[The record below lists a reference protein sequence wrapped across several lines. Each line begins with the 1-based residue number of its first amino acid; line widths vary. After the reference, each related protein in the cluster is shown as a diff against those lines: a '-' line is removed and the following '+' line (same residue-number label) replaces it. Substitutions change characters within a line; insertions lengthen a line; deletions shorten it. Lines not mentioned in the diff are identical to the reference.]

1 MKAERSGAFRKA
13 CDGCEMRSRRSFVL
27 RVTGAVA
34 LLATADEW
42 VARLGAEGVSDVAA
56 SQTDAE
62 TASYPVPA
70 KDGVSIDKK
79 EQVILVRY
87 KSKVMAFPLSCPH
100 ENTALRWKDGD
111 LRFQC
116 PKHDSKYTPEGVFT
130 SGRATR
136 NMDRFAL
143 TRDGAKVVV
152 HLNQWFQSDTQ
163 ATEWAGAVL
172 AV

>member
-1 MKAERSGAFRKA
+1 VLGLTSAAVVGA
-13 CDGCEMRSRRSFVL
+13 
-27 RVTGAVA
+27 
-34 LLATADEW
+34 ADEW
-42 VARLGAEGVSDVAA
+42 TSLLGVQPIGQVSAA
-56 SQTDAE
+56 QSAAD
-62 TASYPVPA
+62 TASYALPV

-87 KSKVMAFPLSCPH
+87 RNTVMAFPLSCPH

-116 PKHDSKYTPEGVFT
+116 PKHDSRYTPDGVFT

-143 TRDGAKVVV
+143 TRDGATVVV
-152 HLNQWFQSDTQ
+152 HLNRWFQSDTQ
-163 ATEWAGAVL
+163 PAEWAAAVL